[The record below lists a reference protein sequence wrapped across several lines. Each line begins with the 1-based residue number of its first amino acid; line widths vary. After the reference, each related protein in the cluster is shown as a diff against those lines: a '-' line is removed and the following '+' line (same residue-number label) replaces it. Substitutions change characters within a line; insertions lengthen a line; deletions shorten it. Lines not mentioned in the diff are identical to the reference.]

1 MSPTEYGRLAL
12 PSGYIRQNEDDGAGA
27 PSIAA
32 STSTSIPP
40 RAAHQHAASA
50 LPARSAFRLSAA
62 GRR

>member
-32 STSTSIPP
+32 STSASTPP
-40 RAAHQHAASA
+40 RAAHERAASA
-50 LPARSAFRLSAA
+50 ATLRVA
-62 GRR
+62 